1 MICVYVSK
9 GSFKLLTNK
18 MEQASEKV
26 RLLDGY
32 VTNRNASQQPS
43 DRATMVGNSG
53 DQSVDSGQSRLK
65 ELGYKQELKRDLSS
79 VSSLLFCLFL
89 NFSFI
94 SKA

>member
-1 MICVYVSK
+1 
-9 GSFKLLTNK
+9 
-18 MEQASEKV
+18 MEQANQSEKV